1 MKQNVNQV
9 ASLKRDLTEERRI
22 RRALIDS
29 SVRLS
34 SMFNLP
40 ELLQT
45 IMQTAANLL
54 GAEAASLLMYDE
66 AKQELTFD
74 VAVGE
79 TEDQI
84 KTLRMPADS
93 GIAGW
98 VLKNHKSVMVDQ
110 AHKDPRFSDTID
122 RRLGFNTRSILAVP
136 LSSRDRVIGVIEI
149 INKKAKTGFGERDLE
164 VANAFAAQA
173 AVAIDNAHLYEKLA
187 DTVVQSRM
195 SYRL

>member
-1 MKQNVNQV
+1 VKPSTNQL
-9 ASLKRDLTEERRI
+9 ATLKRDLTEERRI

-40 ELLQT
+40 QLLQT
-45 IMQTAANLL
+45 IMNTAADLL
-54 GAEAASLLMYDE
+54 EAETASLLMYDPTTH
-66 AKQELTFD
+66 ELTFE

-79 TEDQI
+79 TEKQI
-84 KTLRMPADS
+84 KSLRMPGDA

-98 VLKNHKSVMVDQ
+98 VLKHQKPTIVDKAQ
-110 AHKDPRFSDTID
+110 NDPHFSDVID
-122 RRLGFNTRSILAVP
+122 RALGFVTRSVLAVP
-136 LSSRDRVIGVIEI
+136 LTVRDRVIGVIEV
-149 INKKAKTGFGERDLE
+149 INKKGKTGFNERDLE
-164 VANAFAAQA
+164 VASAFAAQA

-187 DTVVQSRM
+187 DTVVQSRL

>member
-1 MKQNVNQV
+1 VKPSINQL
-9 ASLKRDLTEERRI
+9 ATLKRDLTEERRI

-40 ELLQT
+40 QLLQT
-45 IMQTAANLL
+45 IMNTAADLL
-54 GAEAASLLMYDE
+54 EAETASLLMYDPTTH
-66 AKQELTFD
+66 ELTFE

-79 TEDQI
+79 TEKQI
-84 KTLRMPADS
+84 KSLRMSGDA

-98 VLKNHKSVMVDQ
+98 VLKHQKPTIVDKAQ
-110 AHKDPRFSDTID
+110 NDPHFSDVID
-122 RRLGFNTRSILAVP
+122 RALGFVTRSVLAVP
-136 LSSRDRVIGVIEI
+136 LTVRDRMIGVIEV
-149 INKKAKTGFGERDLE
+149 INKKGKTGFNERDLE
-164 VANAFAAQA
+164 VASAFAAQA

-187 DTVVQSRM
+187 DTVVQSRL

>member
-1 MKQNVNQV
+1 VKPSINQL
-9 ASLKRDLTEERRI
+9 ATLKRDLTEERRI

-40 ELLQT
+40 QLLQT
-45 IMQTAANLL
+45 IMNTAADLL
-54 GAEAASLLMYDE
+54 EAETASLLMYDPTTH
-66 AKQELTFD
+66 ELTFE

-79 TEDQI
+79 TEKQI
-84 KTLRMPADS
+84 KSLRMSGDA

-98 VLKNHKSVMVDQ
+98 VLKHQKPTIVDKAQ
-110 AHKDPRFSDTID
+110 NDPHFSDVID
-122 RRLGFNTRSILAVP
+122 RALGFVTRSVLAVP
-136 LSSRDRVIGVIEI
+136 LTVRDRMIGVIEV
-149 INKKAKTGFGERDLE
+149 INKKGKTGFNERDLE
-164 VANAFAAQA
+164 VAGAFAAQA

-187 DTVVQSRM
+187 DTVVQSRL

>member
-9 ASLKRDLTEERRI
+9 AALKRDLTEERRI

-29 SVRLS
+29 SVRLN

-66 AKQELTFD
+66 ARKDLTFD

-84 KTLRMPADS
+84 KTLRMPADR

-98 VLKNHKSVMVDQ
+98 VLKNQKPVMVDH
-110 AHKDPRFSDTID
+110 AHKDPRFSDAID
-122 RRLGFNTRSILAVP
+122 RTLGFNTRSILAVP
-136 LSSRDRVIGVIEI
+136 LNSRDRVIGVIEI
-149 INKKAKTGFGERDLE
+149 INKKAKTGFGERGLE

>member
-1 MKQNVNQV
+1 MKQDVNQV
-9 ASLKRDLTEERRI
+9 ATLKRDLTEERRI

-29 SVRLS
+29 SIRLN

-40 ELLQT
+40 ELLET

-66 AKQELTFD
+66 AKQELTFE

-84 KTLRMPADS
+84 KTMRMPADK

-98 VLKNHKSVMVDQ
+98 VLKNQKSVLVDH
-110 AHKDPRFSDTID
+110 AHKDRRFSDTID
-122 RRLGFNTRSILAVP
+122 RALGFNTRSILAVP
-136 LSSRDRVIGVIEI
+136 LNARDRVIGVIEI

>member
-1 MKQNVNQV
+1 MKQNVSQV
-9 ASLKRDLTEERRI
+9 ATLKRDLTEERRI

-29 SVRLS
+29 SIRLNS
-34 SMFNLP
+34 TFNLP

-54 GAEAASLLMYDE
+54 DAEAASLLMYDE
-66 AKQELTFD
+66 GKQELTFD

-84 KTLRMPADS
+84 KTLCMPADR

-98 VLKNHKSVMVDQ
+98 VLKNQKSVIVDQ
-110 AHKDPRFSDTID
+110 AHKDPRFSDAVD
-122 RRLGFNTRSILAVP
+122 RALGFSTRSVLAVP
-136 LSSRDRVIGVIEI
+136 LNSRDRVIGVIEI
-149 INKKAKTGFGERDLE
+149 INKKAKNGFGERDLE
-164 VANAFAAQA
+164 VANALAAQA
-173 AVAIDNAHLYEKLA
+173 AVAIDNARLYEKLA